1 MSEHMQHL
9 RSRSMLPSCARRCL
23 GCSSLPCA
31 RNRGVASCTT
41 TRYLR
46 SASARSS
53 NTRPCTRHTPPS
65 NRAFAKFATT
75 VRWLVITQKECEAE
89 DAKGGGGERLLAEKV
104 TKGGRGYV
112 ETLSRRS
119 GRGLNV
125 VRVNEELP
133 DRRVGGGTTERGG
146 RTGIRGRHMDPD
158 AAVPRMRVPR
168 GILHAGGYC
177 CYCSE
182 HFETVQCSGDR
193 SAHTGGTRSP
203 TRPEAPGESGV
214 GRTVSRQ
221 HSSTRA
227 PAR

>member
-1 MSEHMQHL
+1 MSEHLQHL

-65 NRAFAKFATT
+65 NRAFPKFATT

-104 TKGGRGYV
+104 TKWGGGRVTGSKGWRWHDR
-112 ETLSRRS
+112 EAGEDGHSWPTHGPRCSRS
-119 GRGLNV
+119 ENAGA
-125 VRVNEELP
+125 
-133 DRRVGGGTTERGG
+133 ERDTACRWLLLLLF
-146 RTGIRGRHMDPD
+146 RT
-158 AAVPRMRVPR
+158 
-168 GILHAGGYC
+168 
-177 CYCSE
+177 
-182 HFETVQCSGDR
+182 F
-193 SAHTGGTRSP
+193 
-203 TRPEAPGESGV
+203 
-214 GRTVSRQ
+214 
-221 HSSTRA
+221 
-227 PAR
+227 